1 MIRLIMAAAQG
12 KWSWNIFSG
21 SELAISL
28 MLLALFLSQSISN
41 REILLENDDKKEEA
55 REEILVW
62 LVLAIVFAV
71 LFALNVAFDFLV
83 LNLGD
88 KKCEGIVHGFKIV
101 TVLTGLFALMRSI
114 SAQRSF
120 RLKAKIW

>member
-1 MIRLIMAAAQG
+1 MAVAQG

-41 REILLENDDKKEEA
+41 SEILLENDDKKEEV
-55 REEILVW
+55 REEIWVW
-62 LVLAIVFAV
+62 LALAFVFAV

-83 LNLGD
+83 LDLGD
-88 KKCEGIVHGFKIV
+88 KKCEGIVHVFKIV
-101 TVLTGLFALMRSI
+101 TFLAGLYALKRSI
-114 SAQRSF
+114 SVQHSF